1 MLQID
6 YIYVT
11 IMCIDKHTNIAG
23 YIDMK
28 IITAYFAQFLWIT
41 VLITGFFIQP
51 DSLAGYLDRNGILT
65 PGLIQS
71 DSAQN
76 VKNTK
81 TCTTVEGLIA
91 ENGKDGSDTDKLSD
105 RGGFHSK
112 RSELE
117 QYIATF
123 DVGEAKPSSSGAAG
137 TRTDPSA
144 AAPPAADSQAGAGKS
159 DVKPESRGGAKSADK
174 PAETSNHA
182 SSDTSDPPAVKQGF
196 NQIVLNITKIY
207 KGGKYPYLL
216 NNDYA
221 NYNGVT
227 ENLYYDGQLFLKANP
242 SGNRASHCSG
252 ITFEVF
258 FKSMQEWNRQRG
270 LNTGRIGNLSYS
282 QMQDFMLQW
291 YVASGQKEQGNLT
304 TALAQYGLGKRIT
317 DLNAAQPGDF
327 IDLSRENNTGH
338 TVVFLGWVWDDGQIV
353 GLKYW
358 SSQGSTGG
366 ISKNTEYFN
375 VLRKD
380 GTKYG
385 KIMIDKLYIGRVTP

>member
-1 MLQID
+1 
-6 YIYVT
+6 
-11 IMCIDKHTNIAG
+11 
-23 YIDMK
+23 MK

-196 NQIVLNITKIY
+196 NQIVLNITKTY